1 LCVCVCVCVLLV
13 NIFGANIIT
22 LSLCDNNLLLS
33 SSYTNKNNNNSK
45 KSQLATH
52 THTHT
57 LTRTSPHTRIQIHLY
72 TSWHVS
78 LSTRKRECDSHT
90 RWSQCE
96 KERKR
101 EYESECV
108 ENCLSG
114 NNNKNGHRC
123 DWWGAHLCLDADW
136 RKSCCV
142 PIAFSL
148 SAALSL
154 CLCLCLLLSRHDCVW
169 QNMHAYFYMYKCV
182 VKAKTKVITLHSFK
196 MPITYI
202 FIYNFFWN
210 IENNCQMM
218 FF

>member
-1 LCVCVCVCVLLV
+1 
-13 NIFGANIIT
+13 
-22 LSLCDNNLLLS
+22 LS
-33 SSYTNKNNNNSK
+33 SSYTKQKQQQQQK
-45 KSQLATH
+45 KLKAAAEY

-148 SAALSL
+148 SAAFSAAVSAAVFAAVSAAVSAADADTLRVGV
-154 CLCLCLLLSRHDCVW
+154 LLRLWWC
-169 QNMHAYFYMYKCV
+169 FKGGV
-182 VKAKTKVITLHSFK
+182 VASWLFCSFGLVL
-196 MPITYI
+196 
-202 FIYNFFWN
+202 NV
-210 IENNCQMM
+210 
-218 FF
+218 